1 MNKASF
7 ATIGI
12 QEDLEARLSE
22 FGITSPSPVQAETIP
37 LLLEGRDVLA
47 ASQTGTGKTL
57 AYLLPLL
64 QRIDPERRTVQKLVL
79 APTQELAMQIVRE
92 AERYGEGRGIRVL
105 GLIGGAAI
113 GRQIERLREHPQ
125 LVVGTPGRV
134 RELIGLRKLK
144 MHEVA
149 TIVLDEADQMFQLG
163 GAGELEKII
172 ASALRSRQLVM
183 LSATIG
189 PETRAL
195 ASKVMDDPAEIG
207 IDPNTKTARGL
218 EHLYIAVEERDKV
231 DTLRRV
237 LRYYNPQR
245 AIVFVNMAETIAEVE
260 AKLNHLGLTAG
271 ALYGDADKVTRS
283 TVLSRFREGK
293 FRVLVA
299 SDVAA
304 RGLDIEN
311 LPLVVSFDPA
321 FDAEHYVHRA
331 GRTGR
336 MGRSGLSL
344 SIVTP
349 QQTFIMRKFAREL
362 GIAISERALYG
373 GKILPP
379 EQLRGGVGPRREK
392 PRSGQPAVRTAGI
405 RPRAAAD
412 AGGAAGREP
421 AGGGSAGA
429 RREEAHGGSA
439 RQAAPGGKPGAGLRG
454 AKAGAAAPG
463 GKARS
468 AERERNRKNK
478 GAPKWLKDKKNRGDG
493 Q

>member
-7 ATIGI
+7 AAIGI
-12 QEDLEARLSE
+12 QEDLAARLSE
-22 FGITSPSPVQAETIP
+22 FGITEPSDVQAETIP

-47 ASQTGTGKTL
+47 VSQTGTGKTL

-64 QRIDPERRTVQKLVL
+64 QGIDSDRRAVQKLVL

-92 AERYGEGRGIRVL
+92 AERYGEGRGIRTM

-134 RELIGLRKLK
+134 LELIGLRKLK
-144 MHEVA
+144 MHEVS
-149 TIVLDEADQMFQLG
+149 TIVIDEADQLFKVG
-163 GAGELEKII
+163 GAGEAEKII
-172 ASALRSRQLVM
+172 ASALRSRQLAM
-183 LSATIG
+183 LSATVG

-195 ASKVMDDPAEIG
+195 SAKVMRDPAEIG
-207 IDPNTKTARGL
+207 IDPEAKTARTL
-218 EHLYIAVEERDKV
+218 EHLYIVSEERDKV
-231 DTLRRV
+231 DVLRRV
-237 LRYYNPQR
+237 LRHYNAPR
-245 AIVFVNMAETIAEVE
+245 AIVFANTAEVIAEVE
-260 AKLNHLGLTAG
+260 AKLNYLGITAG

-283 TVLSRFREGK
+283 TVLGRFREGK

-311 LPLVVSFDPA
+311 LTLVVSFDPA

-336 MGRSGLSL
+336 MGRSGLSM
-344 SIVTP
+344 SIVTA

-362 GIAISERALYG
+362 GIEVAERALYG

-379 EQLRGGVGPRREK
+379 EELRGGAGPRPGK
-392 PRSGQPAVRTAGI
+392 PRSVGPAVRTAGI
-405 RPRAAAD
+405 SSRAAAGT
-412 AGGAAGREP
+412 GGASARPAGRE
-421 AGGGSAGA
+421 AGGQRREPGA
-429 RREEAHGGSA
+429 RE
-439 RQAAPGGKPGAGLRG
+439 AAPGARTAPGGRG
-454 AKAGAAAPG
+454 AKAAPAPG
-463 GKARS
+463 KAARS

-478 GAPKWLKDKKNRGDG
+478 GAPKWLKDKRSGGDG